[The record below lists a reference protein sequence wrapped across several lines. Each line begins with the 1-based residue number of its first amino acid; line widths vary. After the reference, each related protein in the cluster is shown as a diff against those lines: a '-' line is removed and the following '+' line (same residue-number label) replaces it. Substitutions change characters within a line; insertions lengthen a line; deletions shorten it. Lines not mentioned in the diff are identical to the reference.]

1 MYQRFVRFQRGS
13 YETTV
18 GYKKVLSPDM
28 KCKFS
33 VVRFNHEKKTN
44 IQIKNPKKEIEEN
57 KYIKRQYKKTPAFY
71 WFHIK
76 CYVCYLF
83 VN

>member
-33 VVRFNHEKKTN
+33 VVRFNHEKK
-44 IQIKNPKKEIEEN
+44 
-57 KYIKRQYKKTPAFY
+57 KKTS
-71 WFHIK
+71 K
-76 CYVCYLF
+76 LKTLKKK
-83 VN
+83 